1 MPYLINTD
9 NSLTL
14 MIHCET
20 FKYEVPHDESPSHT
34 HMLRTET
41 ITTKFLILIKT
52 TLTITS
58 KSLIKTI
65 LTQRVYVLLACW
77 PVDSMVMG
85 SFLPSKWISKIS
97 LDSHGQS
104 KIIGYQKRL

>member
-34 HMLRTET
+34 QVLLTET
-41 ITTKFLILIKT
+41 ITTKFLLLIKT
-52 TLTITS
+52 TLTIIA
-58 KSLIKTI
+58 KSLILIKATLI
-65 LTQRVYVLLACW
+65 QRVYVPLAC
-77 PVDSMVMG
+77 
-85 SFLPSKWISKIS
+85 
-97 LDSHGQS
+97 
-104 KIIGYQKRL
+104 